1 MFKKMQIK
9 LTLLFTFILVMV
21 LLGTILAIYLVLAS
35 YNSSQIV
42 VETNRMLESVS
53 SSQWIRES
61 ESSEE

>member
-53 SSQWIRES
+53 SSQWITY
-61 ESSEE
+61 